1 MGSAVTQRKMG
12 IKLQLKEAG
21 PGVPE
26 GSFTAFFST
35 FGRVD
40 HDGDVTFPDAFEK
53 GAKVSLAG
61 MGHNWDI
68 PTIGFGII
76 DYDSEKAWID
86 GQFNLK
92 MAQGK
97 EHYES
102 VKFAQENGV
111 DQEWSYSYGVK
122 KQATADELKSWPGA
136 KRGLKQLAVKEV
148 SPVML
153 GAAGTGFTGT
163 LAVKGKKML
172 WPDVPGG
179 SCPICGASISSHL
192 PEVLTRHRDVYA
204 AMGAGKEKKAA
215 PLSDED
221 RRQII
226 QDAVTAQDKIA
237 DIQAGIDPGW
247 SGPWITA
254 TYPDYVIVCDDD
266 GDGYLKI
273 PYTLGTD
280 GNITLGDPV
289 EVEKVWSE
297 KSDDSAQLKYAD
309 HAERVLAALKAYSD
323 RSKSLVDMRAKIG
336 RTLST
341 ANRERIAANAAA
353 ARAAADE
360 LDALLAETDPGAATD
375 EGKSRQVRLMKA
387 RVALGEMALRYGSN

>member
-12 IKLQLKEAG
+12 IKLELKEAG

-26 GSFTAFFST
+26 GSFKAFFST

-122 KQATADELKSWPGA
+122 KEASPDELKSWPGA

-153 GAAGTGFTGT
+153 GAAGTGYTGT
-163 LAVKGKKML
+163 LAVKGRKML
-172 WPDVPGG
+172 WPTEPGG
-179 SCPICGASISSHL
+179 TCPICGASISSHL

-204 AMGAGKEKKAA
+204 AMGAGKGKKAA

-221 RRQII
+221 KRRVI
-226 QDAVTAQDKIA
+226 QDAIDLENRLAEVA
-237 DIQAGIDPGW
+237 AGEEPGW
-247 SGPWITA
+247 AGPYITA
-254 TYPDYVIVCDDD
+254 TYSDYVVVCEDD
-266 GDGYLKI
+266 GYYKI
-273 PYTLGTD
+273 PYTLD
-280 GNITLGDPV
+280 GDGQVTLGDPV
-289 EVEKVWSE
+289 EVEKVWAE
-297 KSDDSAQLKYAD
+297 KSDNAAQMKYAD
-309 HAERVLAALKAYSD
+309 HADRVLAALKTYTD
-323 RSKSLVDMRAKIG
+323 RSKSLVDMRAKVG

-341 ANRERIAANAAA
+341 ANRERIAANSAA

-387 RVALGEMALRYGSN
+387 RVALGEMSLRYGNN